1 MGSTLLSC
9 ERLSIASVVAM
20 YRAVASA
27 LFLICVVP
35 AFAQEPTVTIT
46 LRDHQFVPAEV
57 PVPAGVK
64 VKVII
69 RNEQATNAEFESTS
83 LHREKIINAGSEIA
97 VFVGPLDP
105 GSYEFFDD
113 FHGETRGHLVVK

>member
-1 MGSTLLSC
+1 MLH
-9 ERLSIASVVAM
+9 
-20 YRAVASA
+20 YVASEYQLQTIRDA
-27 LFLICVVP
+27 PDC
-35 AFAQEPTVTIT
+35 PTVTIT

-64 VKVII
+64 VKLII

-83 LHREKIINAGSEIA
+83 LHREKIVSPGGESI

-105 GSYEFFDD
+105 GTYEFFDD
-113 FHGETRGHLVVK
+113 FHSATRGRLVTTPDQWTKGPAR